1 MTNNATKHFTGSDSM
16 CEVVGLRPSG
26 KPDYQNLTPTYTIS
40 DLGIERTVTLS
51 DGTTRR
57 QKVIRATDN
66 LGTVT
71 HWWED
76 QP

>member
-1 MTNNATKHFTGSDSM
+1 MTKNATRHFTGSDSM
-16 CEVVGLRPSG
+16 YEVAGLRPSG
-26 KPDYQNLTPTYTIS
+26 KPDYQNLTSTYTIS

-57 QKVIRATDN
+57 QKLIKATDD
-66 LGTVT
+66 LDTVH

-76 QP
+76 QS